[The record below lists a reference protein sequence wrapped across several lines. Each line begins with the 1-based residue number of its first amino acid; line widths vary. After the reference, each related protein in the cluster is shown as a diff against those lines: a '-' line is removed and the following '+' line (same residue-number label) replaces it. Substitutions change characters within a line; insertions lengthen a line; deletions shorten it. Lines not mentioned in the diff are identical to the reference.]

1 MVLVPLEDFP
11 AVVGLPVGARVF
23 GADVIGAGV
32 AAVGAD
38 VIGAAVGAGVA
49 AVYV

>member
-1 MVLVPLEDFP
+1 VVLVPLEDFP
-11 AVVGLPVGARVF
+11 AVVGLLVGARVF
-23 GADVIGAGV
+23 GADVI
-32 AAVGAD
+32 GAD